1 MHEFIGRL
9 SVRVGTFGQI
19 RVGKRTNT
27 PYIPVYGS
35 ADRGLFGLHKEF
47 LVIIQFPVLSA
58 VLLQDNQITAHLRT
72 RIFRKEVVWQTGNA
86 HKIGMVHHILAYGR
100 IGRSIQHPLRG
111 NERHDSAFTHRIKA
125 FQKEVVMYRPRRRVS
140 CGIMTVGKFWVEHRH
155 ITKGDIGYS
164 QIKMV
169 HERLFNFLVPLYPY
183 FLVGM
188 QVFQYLARHQVF
200 LKSHDVRVRLVL

>member
-1 MHEFIGRL
+1 MHELIGRL
-9 SVRVGTFGQI
+9 SVRVGTFDQI
-19 RVGKRTNT
+19 RVGKRTDA
-27 PYIPVYGS
+27 PYIPIYGS
-35 ADRGLFGLHKEF
+35 ADRGLFCLHKKF
-47 LVIIQFPVLSA
+47 LIIIPFPVLSA

-72 RIFRKEVVWQTGNA
+72 RIFRKEVVRQTGNA
-86 HKIGMVHHILAYGR
+86 HQIGVVHHILAYGR
-100 IGRSIQHPLRG
+100 IGRGIQHPLRG

-125 FQKEVVMYRPRRRVS
+125 FQKEIVVYRLGCRPS
-140 CGIMTVGKFWVEHRH
+140 CHVMAVGKFRVEHSH
-155 ITKGDIGYS
+155 IAKRDIGDS

-188 QVFQYLARHQVF
+188 QVSQYLARHQVF